1 MSKFLRMVESNL
13 PTEGQSEHKIEAL
26 DVLMNIR
33 TSLQELNSKF
43 TIHTSQPENSPP
55 VGVDVI
61 RSAIMNINNT
71 PKFKITI
78 TPIKSEEAEDA
89 DIIGGGIKTSTKYG
103 PTARLA
109 ADKLTQTATR
119 RFNDVEKELNSRKPK
134 ANII

>member
-1 MSKFLRMVESNL
+1 MS
-13 PTEGQSEHKIEAL
+13 G
-26 DVLMNIR
+26 DVKEIG
-33 TSLQELNSKF
+33 
-43 TIHTSQPENSPP
+43 I
-55 VGVDVI
+55 VYVDG
-61 RSAIMNINNT
+61 T

-78 TPIKSEEAEDA
+78 TPIRSEDAEDA